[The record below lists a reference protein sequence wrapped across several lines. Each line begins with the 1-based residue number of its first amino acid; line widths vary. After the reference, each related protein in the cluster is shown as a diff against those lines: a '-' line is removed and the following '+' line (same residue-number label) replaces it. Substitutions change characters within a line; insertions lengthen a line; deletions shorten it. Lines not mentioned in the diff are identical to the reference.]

1 MEAAKPSGL
10 TKSRPRGEWRVKM
23 ETKQQY
29 KLGRIE
35 TLVRIEHLSK
45 SYVQR
50 RPLTRSEFTL
60 HALDDVNL
68 TIRRGVTL
76 AIVGDS
82 GSGKSTLARCLA
94 LLEPPSGGEIW
105 FDGKNLLALERSE
118 LSAARREFQLIFQDA
133 ASALNPRLTAVEI
146 VAEPLRI
153 QRAGTKEWRRERAL
167 ELMNQVR
174 LPAHLEGKRP
184 LEMSG
189 GQRQRLA
196 IARAL
201 ALEPKLLILDEA
213 LSSLD
218 LANQEMILKLLADLQ
233 AAHSLTYVHIS
244 HDLRQVSRFAD
255 EVAVMNDRTIVE
267 HKTAAELFAH
277 PENPYTQELLIALPS
292 LETICAD
299 RASQEVR

>member
-1 MEAAKPSGL
+1 
-10 TKSRPRGEWRVKM
+10 M
-23 ETKQQY
+23 ETKQQCR
-29 KLGRIE
+29 LGQLE
-35 TLVRIEHLSK
+35 ALVRIEHLSK

-60 HALDDVNL
+60 QALDDVNL

-105 FDGKNLLALERSE
+105 FEGKNLLALERSE
-118 LSAARREFQLIFQDA
+118 LSVARRDFQLIFQDT

-244 HDLRQVSRFAD
+244 HDLRQMSRFAD

-267 HKTAAELFAH
+267 HKSAAELFAH

>member
-1 MEAAKPSGL
+1 
-10 TKSRPRGEWRVKM
+10 M

-29 KLGRIE
+29 KLGRME

-60 HALDDVNL
+60 QALDDVNL

-105 FDGKNLLALERSE
+105 FDGKNLLELERSE
-118 LSAARREFQLIFQDA
+118 LSAARREFQLIFQDS

-153 QRAGTKEWRRERAL
+153 QRAGTKERRRERAL

-174 LPAHLEGKRP
+174 LPAHLERRRP

-218 LANQEMILKLLADLQ
+218 LANQEMILKLLASLQ
-233 AAHSLTYVHIS
+233 TAHSLTYLHIS
-244 HDLRQVSRFAD
+244 HDLRLVSQFAD
-255 EVAVMNDRTIVE
+255 EVAVMNNRTIVE
-267 HKTAAELFAH
+267 HKRAAEFFAH
-277 PENPYTQELLIALPS
+277 PEHAYTKALLAAMPS
-292 LETICAD
+292 LESICRGRSA
-299 RASQEVR
+299 

>member
-1 MEAAKPSGL
+1 
-10 TKSRPRGEWRVKM
+10 M

-29 KLGRIE
+29 RLGEME

-45 SYVQR
+45 NYVQR
-50 RPLTRSEFTL
+50 RHLTRSEFTL
-60 HALDDVNL
+60 QALDDVNL

-94 LLEPPSGGEIW
+94 LLEPSSGGEIW

-153 QRAGTKEWRRERAL
+153 QRAGTKERRRERAL

-218 LANQEMILKLLADLQ
+218 LANQEMILNLLADLQ

-267 HKTAAELFAH
+267 HKSAAELFAH
-277 PENPYTQELLIALPS
+277 PKNPYTQELLIALPS

>member
-1 MEAAKPSGL
+1 
-10 TKSRPRGEWRVKM
+10 M
-23 ETKQQY
+23 ETKQQCR
-29 KLGRIE
+29 LGQLE
-35 TLVRIEHLSK
+35 ALVRIEHLSK

-60 HALDDVNL
+60 QALDDVNL

-118 LSAARREFQLIFQDA
+118 LSVARRDFQLIFQDT

-244 HDLRQVSRFAD
+244 HDLRQMSRFAD

-267 HKTAAELFAH
+267 HKSAAELFAH